1 MRSSTRFLALALLC
15 GAAWSSAGGS
25 SPARAQTPPTAAP
38 AQPPREVP
46 PPEAAEGDAIAP
58 FGANLFTGTYAA
70 QREDGINPDYTILPG
85 DRVMVN
91 AWGVVSVNDVFAVDT
106 QGNIFIPG
114 IGPVRLAGVRN
125 ADLTEHVRRGI
136 ARVYRG
142 EFGVYTN
149 LLTASPVAV
158 FVTGGVRRPGRY
170 AGIPSD
176 SLLFF
181 IDQAGGIDPDA
192 GSFRHIQLIRQGAQV
207 AELDLYDFLLRGQ
220 LPTPQF
226 TDGDIILVGR
236 RGAVVE
242 VQRPG
247 TAPVLVELEGE
258 RVLGAELLEIVSR
271 GARMNA
277 VTIRGV
283 HDGQPTVQTLDAG
296 TFERATVRDG
306 DVLVFREDQQPDTIV
321 VHLEGE
327 FLGPAE
333 LAVRRGARLLDVLNF
348 VPVDEALSRTDAIY
362 VRRPQ
367 IAREQRRAL
376 QESLD
381 RLERSTFLALS
392 DTAGESE
399 IRVREAELVRQ
410 FVDRARNVVPL
421 GRMVTASGGRQLN
434 VLLSDGDVIV
444 IPPRTTVVRVVGE
457 VQIPHAVQYRPDL
470 SILDYVQMSGGF
482 TSRAHIGRFLVMR
495 PNAEIEVGGTHT
507 VVQPGDEVI
516 VPPAIDDKWLQN
528 GIDLA
533 QVIYQI
539 AVAASVVLRPL

>member
-1 MRSSTRFLALALLC
+1 MRSSVLSLTIALSFC
-15 GAAWSSAGGS
+15 GAAWSSMA
-25 SPARAQTPPTAAP
+25 AAQTPPTAAP
-38 AQPPREVP
+38 AQPAREVP
-46 PPEAAEGDAIAP
+46 PPSEAEASGAIAP

-114 IGPVRLAGVRN
+114 IGPVHLAGVRN
-125 ADLTEHVRRGI
+125 ADLTDHVRRGI

-192 GSFRHIQLIRQGAQV
+192 GSFRHVQLIRQGAQV

-258 RVLGAELLEIVSR
+258 RVVGAELLQIVSR

-283 HDGQPTVQTLDAG
+283 HDGQPTVQTLDAAA
-296 TFERATVRDG
+296 FERVTVRDG

-348 VPVDEALSRTDAIY
+348 VPVDDALSRTDAVY

-470 SILDYVQMSGGF
+470 SILDYVQMAGGF
-482 TSRAHIGRFLVMR
+482 TSRAHVGRFLVMR

>member
-1 MRSSTRFLALALLC
+1 MRSSALSLLIALS
-15 GAAWSSAGGS
+15 WSSAVGS
-25 SPARAQTPPTAAP
+25 GIAAAQTPPTAAP
-38 AQPPREVP
+38 AQPAREVP
-46 PPEAAEGDAIAP
+46 PPPEAGESAAIAP

-125 ADLTEHVRRGI
+125 ADLTDHVRRGI

-258 RVLGAELLEIVSR
+258 RVVGAELLEIVSR

-283 HDGQPTVQTLDAG
+283 HDGQPTVQTLDAEA
-296 TFERATVRDG
+296 FERVTVRDG

-348 VPVDEALSRTDAIY
+348 VPVDDALSRTDAVY

-421 GRMVTASGGRQLN
+421 GRMVTVSGGRQLN

-457 VQIPHAVQYRPDL
+457 VQVPHAVQYRPDL
-470 SILDYVQMSGGF
+470 SILDYVQMAGGY
-482 TSRAHIGRFLVMR
+482 TSRAHVGRFLVMR

>member
-1 MRSSTRFLALALLC
+1 MRSSVLSLTIALSFC
-15 GAAWSSAGGS
+15 GAAWSSMA
-25 SPARAQTPPTAAP
+25 AAQTPPTAAP
-38 AQPPREVP
+38 AQPAREVP
-46 PPEAAEGDAIAP
+46 PPSEAEASGAIAP

-114 IGPVRLAGVRN
+114 IGPVHLAGVRN
-125 ADLTEHVRRGI
+125 ADLTDHVRRGI

-192 GSFRHIQLIRQGAQV
+192 GSFRHVQLIRQGAQV

-258 RVLGAELLEIVSR
+258 RVVGAELLQIVSR

-283 HDGQPTVQTLDAG
+283 HDGQPTVQTLDAAA
-296 TFERATVRDG
+296 FERVTVRDG

-348 VPVDEALSRTDAIY
+348 VPVDDALSRTDAVY

-470 SILDYVQMSGGF
+470 SILDYVRMAGGF
-482 TSRAHIGRFLVMR
+482 TSRAHVGRFLVMR